1 MFTIRQLPQLLGAT
15 VDMSLYD
22 VGLGDALSSE
32 DEAGVSRAPGCEEA
46 AALHPTEEPL
56 GLRDA
61 KRQRGEAR
69 PPCELPEGGQRGSLG
84 GGKMVANVA
93 PSATTHIPLPYLC
106 PSPGMPGSQPIL
118 LDDY

>member
-15 VDMSLYD
+15 VDMSLY
-22 VGLGDALSSE
+22 

-46 AALHPTEEPL
+46 AALHPTEEAL

-69 PPCELPEGGQRGSLG
+69 PPCELPEPV
-84 GGKMVANVA
+84 GKMVANVA
-93 PSATTHIPLPYLC
+93 PSEDPT
-106 PSPGMPGSQPIL
+106 
-118 LDDY
+118 